1 MKCPDRIQW
10 HEGMLLSPQHFQLE
24 SARVDALIAWHT
36 LTSSPYGWG
45 VKRLKFDTALL
56 AAGTLRILE
65 LEAILPD
72 GTAVAIDAQEASA
85 IDLSLKL
92 DDLMDA
98 LASGPQ
104 TVWLSLPV
112 TRNMKMPEMAS
123 RFLSVKADAVEDE
136 VSDAAPAD
144 IPRLLPNLML
154 AAGDMPPALTVSMA
168 IASVLEDD
176 GVIKLGDTLPALLD
190 LHAAPGLLDALRD
203 FVHTLR
209 SKAAFVAR
217 QSAGVPQAEQRG
229 ERLALLQRLSCMV
242 PALPVLEAH
251 LQSPVISPYPLYLAL
266 CNLLGPMSLLR
277 PGALPITPPAYDH
290 AQPHLSLLP
299 LLRELDENLSEVSQ
313 DYREIPMEWVNGA
326 FELALRPEWVGQRL
340 VVGLKGSSSGANGEA
355 EDWMDTAV
363 IGPAHVFGEL
373 REKRVLGYRRT
384 RIAGA
389 PEMQLRSLPGVMLY
403 EIVPGPEL
411 QRPDSRLV
419 IGASGRAGHAAR
431 PAAIGLFIRTQGY

>member
-36 LTSSPYGWG
+36 LTGAPFAWG
-45 VKRLKFDTALL
+45 VKRLKFDMALL
-56 AAGTLRILE
+56 PSGTLRVLE

-72 GTAVAIDAQEASA
+72 GTAVALDPQDVGAAE
-85 IDLSLKL
+85 LTLKL
-92 DDLMDA
+92 DNIMPQ
-98 LASGPQ
+98 LAQAEQ

-112 TRNMKMPEMAS
+112 SRNMKMPEMAS
-123 RFLSVKADAVEDE
+123 RFVSVKVDPVEDE

-144 IPRLLPNLML
+144 IPRLLPNLSL
-154 AAGDMPPALTVSMA
+154 SAGEAPPALTVSMP

-176 GVIKLGDTLPALLD
+176 GVIKLGTALPALLD
-190 LHAAPGLLDALRD
+190 VHAAPGLLDAMRE

-217 QSAGVPQAEQRG
+217 QAAGVPLAEQRG

-251 LQSPVISPYPLYLAL
+251 LQSPVIAPYPLYLAL

-277 PGALPITPPAYDH
+277 PGALPITPPPYDH
-290 AQPHLSLLP
+290 VQPHLCFWP

-313 DYREIPMEWVNGA
+313 DYREVGFEWVNGA

-340 VVGLKGSSSGANGEA
+340 VVGLKGGIGSEA

-373 REKRVLGYRRT
+373 REKRVLGYRRA

-403 EIVPGPEL
+403 EIAPGPEL
-411 QRPDSRLV
+411 LRADSRLV
-419 IGASGRAGHAAR
+419 IGPSGRAGTAAR
-431 PAAIGLFIRTQGY
+431 PASIGLFIRTQGI

>member
-36 LTSSPYGWG
+36 LTSTPYGWG
-45 VKRLKFDTALL
+45 VRRMKFDTALL

-72 GTAVAIDAQEASA
+72 GTAIAIDHQDPGATG
-85 IDLSLKL
+85 LSLKL
-92 DDLMDA
+92 DDIIDA
-98 LASGPQ
+98 LAEGPQ

-112 TRNMKMPEMAS
+112 SRNMKMPEMAA
-123 RFLSVKADAVEDE
+123 RFLSVKTDAVEDE

-144 IPRLLPNLML
+144 IPRLVPNLTL
-154 AAGDMPPALTVSMA
+154 SAGEMPPPLTVSMA

-176 GVIKLGDTLPALLD
+176 GVIKLGQALPALLD
-190 LHAAPGLLDALRD
+190 LHAAPGLLDTLRE

-277 PGALPITPPAYDH
+277 PGALPITPPAYEH
-290 AQPHLSLLP
+290 AQPHLSFLP
-299 LLRELDENLSEVSQ
+299 LLKELDENLSEISQ
-313 DYREIPMEWVNGA
+313 DYREVTMEWVDGA

-340 VVGLKGSSSGANGEA
+340 VIGLKGGAAGEA

-373 REKRVLGYRRT
+373 REKRVLGYRRS

-411 QRPDSRLV
+411 LRPDSRLV
-419 IGASGRAGHAAR
+419 IGASGRAGNAAR

>member
-56 AAGTLRILE
+56 PAGTLRILE

-72 GTAVAIDAQEASA
+72 GTAIAIDHQDPAA

-92 DDLMDA
+92 DDMAAA
-98 LASGPQ
+98 LSAAPQ

-112 TRNMKMPEMAS
+112 SRNMKMPEMAS
-123 RFLSVKADAVEDE
+123 RFRSMKADAVEDE

-144 IPRLLPNLML
+144 IPRLSPNLAL
-154 AAGDMPPALTVSMA
+154 TAGDVPPALTVSMA

-176 GVIKLGDTLPALLD
+176 GVIKLGATLPALLD
-190 LHAAPGLLDALRD
+190 LHAAPGLLDALRN

-217 QSAGVPQAEQRG
+217 QSAGIPQAEQRG

-290 AQPHLSLLP
+290 AQPHLSFLP
-299 LLRELDENLSEVSQ
+299 LLKELDENLSEVSQ
-313 DYREIPMEWVNGA
+313 DYREVAMEWVNGA

-340 VVGLKGSSSGANGEA
+340 VIGLKGSVGGAAGEA

-363 IGPAHVFGEL
+363 IGPAHVYGEL

-411 QRPDSRLV
+411 LRADSRLV
-419 IGASGRAGHAAR
+419 IGASGRSGTMVR
-431 PAAIGLFIRTQGY
+431 PASIGLFIRTQGY